1 MRRVLLLTLLLLL
14 VSVPASA
21 QLFDRYSVQASGGKS
36 TTNWH
41 GQATVQA
48 LNIEMGR
55 ALWPHTELAFVVS
68 PMNVRQPRSWFG
80 NTYGDGEENVRAI
93 NGSLL
98 IRRRFREDGQRVSYY
113 VEAGTGPM
121 WAQKRVPAATS
132 RFNFLSQAGAG
143 MVILPQNRVSMVIG
157 YRFGHIS
164 NGGYAPR
171 NPGLNVSSLVIGTRI
186 RISR

>member
-1 MRRVLLLTLLLLL
+1 MRRLLVIAL
-14 VSVPASA
+14 VSVSVSA
-21 QLFDRYSVQASGGKS
+21 QTFDRFSVNVTGGKS
-36 TTNWH
+36 NTNWH
-41 GQATVQA
+41 GQATLQA

-68 PMNVRQPRSWFG
+68 PMVVRQPRSWFG

-93 NGSLL
+93 GGTLL
-98 IRRRFREDGQRVSYY
+98 IRHRFREDSDRASFY

-121 WAQKRVPAATS
+121 WAEKRVPAATS
-132 RFNFLSQAGAG
+132 RFNFHSQAGAG
-143 MVILPQNRVSMVIG
+143 VVVFPRSRTSLIVG

-186 RISR
+186 RVGR